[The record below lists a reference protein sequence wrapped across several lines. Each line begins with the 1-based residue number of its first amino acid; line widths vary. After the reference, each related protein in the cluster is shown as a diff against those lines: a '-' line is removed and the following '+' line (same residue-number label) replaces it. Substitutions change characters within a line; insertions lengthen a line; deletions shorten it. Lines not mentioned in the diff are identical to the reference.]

1 MFETLKNKLSKDD
14 IRLEASMI
22 LSEMS
27 DGGAIED
34 DILDD
39 FVIPE
44 EDEGKIEKL
53 LAQIPDDPIGNTEE
67 ITDADLEQASI
78 DIADPTIDE
87 LLDSEDF

>member
-14 IRLEASMI
+14 IRLEATMI

-44 EDEGKIEKL
+44 EDESKIEKL
-53 LAQIPDDPIGNTEE
+53 LSQIPDDPIGNTEE
-67 ITDADLEQASI
+67 ITDADLEQAAS
-78 DIADPTIDE
+78 DVPDPTIDE